1 MRKWA
6 FTKAPQVLAF
16 SNVKGKDLT
25 LIPATLTD
33 DSRHRFL
40 RHPYYREGEFAGWEN
55 VTK

>member
-25 LIPATLTD
+25 LILLLILLILLP
-33 DSRHRFL
+33 
-40 RHPYYREGEFAGWEN
+40 
-55 VTK
+55 

>member
-25 LIPATLTD
+25 LILLMTLIL
-33 DSRHRFL
+33 L
-40 RHPYYREGEFAGWEN
+40 RTLSDT
-55 VTK
+55 V

>member
-25 LIPATLTD
+25 LIPAPLTLI
-33 DSRHRFL
+33 
-40 RHPYYREGEFAGWEN
+40 PAP
-55 VTK
+55 